1 MTDVTNPAAALRSAM
16 RDLFAMF
23 KETLGDEA
31 GAAALKTAV
40 ERALSDVTGRGSRRA
55 APPPKATPKP
65 TARTPAPQLPQAPK
79 SGKRKGGKKKAAPAL
94 LTPGRQRQI
103 DAMKEWWRKKKAEAG
118 AQEKP
123 ARGATV

>member
-1 MTDVTNPAAALRSAM
+1 M

-40 ERALSDVTGRGSRRA
+40 ERALSDVTGEGNRRA
-55 APPPKATPKP
+55 GPPPKSTPKP
-65 TARTPAPQLPQAPK
+65 AAKTLAPQLSQAPNW
-79 SGKRKGGKKKAAPAL
+79 GKKKGKKEKTAPAP

-103 DAMKEWWRKKKAEAG
+103 AAMKEWWRKQKAQAAAAAEG
-118 AQEKP
+118 AP
-123 ARGATV
+123 TDGATA